1 MSALLLRLAG
11 DATVRATITADGEH
25 VFSVYDFLDL
35 VCPNSKSYASVTWS
49 RMISEDSEFK
59 HELKF
64 TMVYL
69 KLQNEGL
76 NNTTKRRFRKTPV
89 MTLVGLQRLMMILGS
104 KVSADFRQ
112 IVLDIFTRYMAGDR
126 SMLQEV
132 EANAVS
138 DAPIHQAYRQA
149 LTREPVTTM
158 VNSKPMLD
166 RDEAIFN
173 MELHERQMALHER
186 QMALYER
193 SWALHEKSLALQ
205 RMK

>member
-49 RMISEDSEFK
+49 RLTDENSVYRDEI
-59 HELKF
+59 KF

-69 KLQNEGL
+69 KLQNVGL
-76 NNTTKRRFRKTPV
+76 SDDKKRRFRKTPV
-89 MTLVGLQRLMMILGS
+89 MTLQGLQHLLVILGN
-104 KVSADFRQ
+104 KISAEFRQ
-112 IVLDIFTRYMAGDR
+112 IVLGVFTRYMAGDR

-149 LTREPVTTM
+149 LTQEPVTTM
-158 VNSKPMLD
+158 ATSKPMLD

-173 MELHERQMALHER
+173 MELHERQMALQER

-193 SWALHEKSLALQ
+193 SWTLHEKSLALQ